1 MLKLKPI
8 TLDEFIRVH
17 WTLAVCGE
25 CHAQQIAKTDDERE
39 AKKEFHEAG
48 WRQYETD
55 YEVGGMTCPNCIA
68 IIEKG
73 TVN

>member
-1 MLKLKPI
+1 
-8 TLDEFIRVH
+8 
-17 WTLAVCGE
+17 VCGE

-39 AKKEFHEAG
+39 AKREFDAAG
-48 WRQYETD
+48 WRQFEND
-55 YEVGGMTCPNCIA
+55 NEVGGMTCPNCIA